1 MGGGLFPTF
10 TQFTVYKTNTH
21 IYSQAIHV
29 PDGGGGL
36 AARAKRPGPAQ
47 TGQCETIHN
56 PASAPC
62 ALVQFAAHENSSGS
76 NGKPRAKTPQQ
87 TASYGQQTCT
97 VRSMGIFQGPVFRPC
112 ALWWTGVYSLG
123 RVGGSPPTGSAAG
136 FIPSKLKPRPEE
148 IPCHSPSSTAQ
159 RP

>member
-1 MGGGLFPTF
+1 MYHPIPQSRYPFDGGGLFPTF

-62 ALVQFAAHENSSGS
+62 ALVRFAAHENSSGS
-76 NGKPRAKTPQQ
+76 NGKRTAKTPQQ
-87 TASYGQQTCT
+87 TALYGQQTCT
-97 VRSMGIFQGPVFRPC
+97 MHSMGIFQGPVIGPC
-112 ALWWTGVYSLG
+112 IPWCILIYSFWWVERTAHRAG
-123 RVGGSPPTGSAAG
+123 RRAKWPD
-136 FIPSKLKPRPEE
+136 
-148 IPCHSPSSTAQ
+148 Q
-159 RP
+159 N